1 MLFSRSL
8 LFPIFFRRIRQATA
22 TPGTILDFQPRPAR
36 GNGASQAQHSSMVLR
51 MVHGGEARGVCDF
64 SFPFF
69 FWRMGKGTRRWDR
82 GEGPWCIQQF
92 LGLFLISK
100 HCKTTTQTSK
110 QPCQT
115 LARTRPLHT
124 DVDGWLGSLKKE
136 ETRGRGGSVR
146 HTKPLPPK
154 ADGQTRRG
162 KTTDP
167 PPDFTCTQRAHQE
180 APSSFLATNMGGCPH
195 GFLLVS
201 PASR

>member
-1 MLFSRSL
+1 MLFWRSF
-8 LFPIFFRRIRQATA
+8 LFPIFFSAHTA
-22 TPGTILDFQPRPAR
+22 SDSDTRNHSRFPAPTGKGQRGISSAAFQHGVTDGSWGGGTGR
-36 GNGASQAQHSSMVLR
+36 LR
-51 MVHGGEARGVCDF
+51 FFLSV
-64 SFPFF
+64 F

-82 GEGPWCIQQF
+82 GEGPWCIQEF

-146 HTKPLPPK
+146 HTKPLVTQSHCRPRQTDRQEEERRPTPPR
-154 ADGQTRRG
+154 TSL
-162 KTTDP
+162 
-167 PPDFTCTQRAHQE
+167 AHN
-180 APSSFLATNMGGCPH
+180 AHIKKHL
-195 GFLLVS
+195 
-201 PASR
+201 PAS

>member
-8 LFPIFFRRIRQATA
+8 LFPFFFRRIRQATA

-64 SFPFF
+64 AFRGVF
-69 FWRMGKGTRRWDR
+69 FWRMGKGRRRWDW

-124 DVDGWLGSLKKE
+124 DVDGWLWSLKKE

-167 PPDFTCTQRAHQE
+167 PPTSLAHN
-180 APSSFLATNMGGCPH
+180 AH
-195 GFLLVS
+195 IKKHR
-201 PASR
+201 PAS